1 MITSSSNKKIKN
13 TIALLSRTRERRK
26 QGLFVVE
33 GVKMF
38 LETPTKR
45 IRELY
50 IEETLYKDI
59 QNKEV
64 GSDLIHKIEEI
75 QDKEKP
81 YSFGVSIEVVSTDV
95 FKKMSDTQTPQG
107 ILCVVENLTYSLK
120 DNLQK
125 HKQDGLYLIL
135 EDIQDPGNLG
145 TMLRAGEGAGIS
157 GVIMSDKTVDIYN
170 PKTIRAT
177 MGSIYR
183 VPFFYEKDLALSVQ
197 TLQKEGV
204 RVYAAHLKGKDDYDR
219 INYKGPVAFMIGNE
233 GNGLT
238 DALAELADAYIKIPM
253 LGSVES
259 LNAAIAATLLT
270 YEAARQ
276 RRN

>member
-64 GSDLIHKIEEI
+64 SPDLIHKIEEI

-81 YSFGVSIEVVSTDV
+81 YSSGVSIEVVSTDV

-204 RVYAAHLKGKDDYDR
+204 LVYAAHLKGKDDYDR

>member
-38 LETPTKR
+38 LETPTER

-64 GSDLIHKIEEI
+64 SPDLLHKIEEI
-75 QDKEKP
+75 QDQDQP
-81 YSFGVSIEVVSTDV
+81 YSLRSSVEVVSTDV

-107 ILCVVENLTYSLK
+107 ILCVVENLVYSLK

-183 VPFFYEKDLALSVQ
+183 VPFFYEKDLALCVQ
-197 TLQKEGV
+197 NLQKEGV

-219 INYKGPVAFMIGNE
+219 VDYKGPVGFMIGNE

-238 DALAELADAYIKIPM
+238 VALAELADAYIKIPM
-253 LGSVES
+253 LGRVES

>member
-38 LETPTKR
+38 LETPTER

-64 GSDLIHKIEEI
+64 SSDLLHKIEEI
-75 QDKEKP
+75 QDQDQP
-81 YSFGVSIEVVSTDV
+81 YSLRSSVEVVSTDV

-107 ILCVVENLTYSLK
+107 ILCVVENLVYSLK

-125 HKQDGLYLIL
+125 HKQDGL
-135 EDIQDPGNLG
+135 
-145 TMLRAGEGAGIS
+145 
-157 GVIMSDKTVDIYN
+157 
-170 PKTIRAT
+170 
-177 MGSIYR
+177 
-183 VPFFYEKDLALSVQ
+183 
-197 TLQKEGV
+197 
-204 RVYAAHLKGKDDYDR
+204 
-219 INYKGPVAFMIGNE
+219 
-233 GNGLT
+233 
-238 DALAELADAYIKIPM
+238 
-253 LGSVES
+253 
-259 LNAAIAATLLT
+259 
-270 YEAARQ
+270 
-276 RRN
+276 

>member
-38 LETPTKR
+38 LETPTER

-64 GSDLIHKIEEI
+64 SPDLLHKIEEI
-75 QDKEKP
+75 QDQDQP
-81 YSFGVSIEVVSTDV
+81 YSLRSSVEVVSTDV

-107 ILCVVENLTYSLK
+107 ILCVVENLVYSLK

-183 VPFFYEKDLALSVQ
+183 VPFFYEKDLALCVQ
-197 TLQKEGV
+197 NLQKEGV

-219 INYKGPVAFMIGNE
+219 VDYKGPVAFMICNE

-238 DALAELADAYIKIPM
+238 VALAELADAYIKIPM
-253 LGSVES
+253 LGRVES

>member
-219 INYKGPVAFMIGNE
+219 VDYKGPVAFMIGNE

-238 DALAELADAYIKIPM
+238 VALAELADAYIKIPM